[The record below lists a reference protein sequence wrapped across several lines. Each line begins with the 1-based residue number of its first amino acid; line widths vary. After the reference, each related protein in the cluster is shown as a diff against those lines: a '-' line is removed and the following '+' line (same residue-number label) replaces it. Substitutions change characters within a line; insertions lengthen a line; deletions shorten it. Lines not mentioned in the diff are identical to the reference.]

1 MTKLVTLAY
10 MHYRNGCRGEKKSI
24 GALELTHS
32 ETYFFCG
39 IGGSGMSA
47 LAQVLQHR
55 GNQVRGSDRT
65 YDQGLNT
72 RLYEALGSQ
81 HIVLHAQDG
90 SGVDAAVDV
99 LVVSS
104 AVEETIPDVKKARLL
119 GVPVKKRAD
128 ILASL
133 FNASRG
139 IAIGGTSGKTT
150 VTGMVGHILEASGAS
165 PTVINGGGILNSSLF
180 PGNAICGESELM
192 AIEADE
198 SDGSIAL
205 YEPAVGVVTNISLDH
220 KPLEELRG
228 LFGEFCGRSGISIKN
243 LNCLESRH
251 LQSTVSFGVD
261 SPGADY
267 NATVL
272 RPTSSGARFSLNGQD
287 IQLRVAGVH
296 NVSNAAA
303 SVAVADQVGVAL
315 GYSADALRSFPG
327 IRRRLQ
333 VLGEAGGI
341 RVIDDFA
348 HNPEKIRAS
357 LQTLK
362 ARPGRIIVMFQPTG
376 FAPTRMLKD
385 GLIDAFADELDESD
399 LLMMPEIYY
408 AGGTASR
415 DISSLDLVDAV
426 MNRGIPARYFP
437 ERNEIGLHILKEV
450 GSGDRV
456 VVMGARD
463 DTLTEF
469 AQGILEQIE
478 RAC

>member
-1 MTKLVTLAY
+1 
-10 MHYRNGCRGEKKSI
+10 
-24 GALELTHS
+24 
-32 ETYFFCG
+32 
-39 IGGSGMSA
+39 MSA

-65 YDQGLNT
+65 YDRGLNA
-72 RLYEALGSQ
+72 RLYDALDSQ
-81 HIVLHAQDG
+81 HIALYAQDG
-90 SGVDAAVDV
+90 SGVDTAVDV

-104 AVEETIPDVKKARLL
+104 AVEETIPDVKKARML

-150 VTGMVGHILEASGAS
+150 VTGMVGHILEVSGTS
-165 PTVINGGGILNSSLF
+165 PTVINGGGMLNSRLF
-180 PGNAICGESELM
+180 PGNAICGGSELM

-205 YEPAVGVVTNISLDH
+205 YNPTVGVVTNISLDH
-220 KPLEELRG
+220 KPLDELQG
-228 LFGEFCGRSGISIKN
+228 LFGEFCGRSHISIKN
-243 LNCLESRH
+243 LNCLESRS
-251 LQSTVSFGVD
+251 LPATVSFGVD
-261 SPGADY
+261 NADADY
-267 NATVL
+267 NATEI
-272 RPTSSGARFSLNGQD
+272 RPTSSGARFRLNGQD
-287 IQLRVAGVH
+287 IQLPVPGVH

-303 SVAVADQVGVAL
+303 AVAAADQVGVGL
-315 GYSADALRSFPG
+315 KDSADALRSFAG

-333 VLGEAGGI
+333 VLGETGSI
-341 RVIDDFA
+341 CVIDDFA

-385 GLIDAFADELDESD
+385 GLINAFADELDGSD

-415 DISSLDLVDAV
+415 DISSLDLVDAIK
-426 MNRGIPARYFP
+426 NRGIPARYFP
-437 ERNEIGLHILKEV
+437 ERSEISLHILKEA
-450 GSGDRV
+450 GPGDRV

-469 AQGILEQIE
+469 AQSILERIE
-478 RAC
+478 MPC